1 MSTIKKN
8 NKMMM
13 LLLASVFILPVIL
26 AKLAL
31 DNGWFNQAATNK
43 GELLS
48 PPVDMSVLYSAEP
61 GHQPKWKLLYVM
73 PEVCS
78 LECENALY
86 SIAQVHSALG
96 KESDRAEVVVI
107 VHEKSNLDQLAIL
120 QEKQNIRLLNTNLIL
135 IKQVFNDQST
145 DGIFIADT
153 LDNVILRYPLQLDK
167 KQAVLHSRDILSD
180 LRKVLKLSRIG

>member
-13 LLLASVFILPVIL
+13 LLLAAVFILPVIL

-48 PPVDMSVLYSAEP
+48 PTVDMSVMQTTEQQA
-61 GHQPKWKLLYVM
+61 KWKLLYIL
-73 PEVCS
+73 PEICNH
-78 LECENALY
+78 ECENALY
-86 SIAQVHSALG
+86 SIAQVRSALG

-107 VHEKSNLDQLAIL
+107 THEKSNLAQLALL
-120 QEKQNIRLLNTNLIL
+120 QEKQNIRLINTDISTIL
-135 IKQVFNDQST
+135 QVFKDENT

-153 LDNVILRYPLQLDK
+153 LDNVILRYPLQIDK

-180 LRKVLKLSRIG
+180 MRKVLKLSRIG

>member
-1 MSTIKKN
+1 VSTTKKN
-8 NKMMM
+8 NRTML

-43 GELLS
+43 GVLLT
-48 PPVDMSVLYSAEP
+48 PPVDMSTLQTSEQ
-61 GHQPKWKLLYVM
+61 QPKWKLLYVL
-73 PEVCS
+73 PEICA

-86 SIAQVHSALG
+86 SIAQVRSALG

-107 VHEKSNLDQLAIL
+107 IHEKSNLVQLSL
-120 QEKQNIRLLNTNLIL
+120 LEEKQNIRLLNTNLKSL
-135 IKQVFNDQST
+135 QQVFKDQST
-145 DGIFIADT
+145 AGIFIADT
-153 LDNVILRYPLQLDK
+153 LHNVILRYPLQSEQ

-180 LRKVLKLSRIG
+180 MRKVLKLSRIG